1 MLKNILAALAI
12 LLEATVLIAYYE
24 QAPPRKLT
32 PPAPQTAE
40 QQRLQKQ
47 EYDQIQKQKSAQPR
61 GATGDGLFPQPPAP
75 PPASGVAT
83 TTAPQTAPKKK

>member
-1 MLKNILAALAI
+1 MEVLKKTLMVFAL
-12 LLEATVLIAYYE
+12 LLEAGLLIAYYG
-24 QAPPRKLT
+24 QTPQPKPT

-75 PPASGVAT
+75 PPASG
-83 TTAPQTAPKKK
+83 APLSTGPKKK